1 MHTLEIVG
9 KVGELPYGTLDSFRP
24 EFCVFFRT
32 KGQLLCLRV
41 DTTVPTVTEK
51 ILMSSLSH
59 RVSRFASLSAESG
72 ADAAVT
78 IAARTFGLLQPG
90 GTHAPEAT
98 RMVEEKVVA
107 AYEGAFGASM
117 AWGAFLFASA
127 WRGGATAAQLS
138 HALIDVAEAAAGPAR
153 RKVRANARRLSK
165 RAH

>member
-1 MHTLEIVG
+1 
-9 KVGELPYGTLDSFRP
+9 
-24 EFCVFFRT
+24 
-32 KGQLLCLRV
+32 
-41 DTTVPTVTEK
+41 
-51 ILMSSLSH
+51 MSSLSH
-59 RVSRFASLSAESG
+59 RVSHFASQSGQSG

-90 GTHAPEAT
+90 ARQAPEAA

-107 AYEGAFGASM
+107 ACEGAVGASL

-153 RKVRANARRLSK
+153 RRVRANARRLTK

>member
-1 MHTLEIVG
+1 
-9 KVGELPYGTLDSFRP
+9 
-24 EFCVFFRT
+24 
-32 KGQLLCLRV
+32 
-41 DTTVPTVTEK
+41 
-51 ILMSSLSH
+51 MSSLSH

-117 AWGAFLFASA
+117 AWGAFLFRFGVARRSD
-127 WRGGATAAQLS
+127 GGATFPCAHRCGGGGCGTGAAQS
-138 HALIDVAEAAAGPAR
+138 ARQRAALEQTGALT
-153 RKVRANARRLSK
+153 RL
-165 RAH
+165 RCR